1 MADKCAEDEVLDR
14 LHESCAA
21 FGVPPTMDP
30 AVLSS
35 NLRPV
40 IPRQLRDLQLSPDHF
55 QTDGGF
61 GQRTFNE
68 ILSLILIQSESMKIL
83 KDSRNPSWVYDVQS
97 CPDNSR
103 YVGPSS
109 MTKM

>member
-1 MADKCAEDEVLDR
+1 M
-14 LHESCAA
+14 
-21 FGVPPTMDP
+21 PPTADP
-30 AVLSS
+30 NVLSN

-40 IPRQLRDLQLSPDHF
+40 IPRQLRELQLSPDHF
-55 QTDGGF
+55 QWDAGF
-61 GQRTFNE
+61 GARTHNE

-83 KDSRNPSWVYDVQS
+83 KDSRSPSWAYDVQS
-97 CPDNSR
+97 CPENSR